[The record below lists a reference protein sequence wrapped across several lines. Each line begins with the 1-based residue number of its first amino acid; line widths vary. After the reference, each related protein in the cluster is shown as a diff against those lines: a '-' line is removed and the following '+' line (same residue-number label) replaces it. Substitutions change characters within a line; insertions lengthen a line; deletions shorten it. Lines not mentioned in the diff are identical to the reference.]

1 MNRRFW
7 LPIVLVFVLIALF
20 ACIGASAFNAGIAQ
34 GVAQS
39 GRLET
44 PPQAPSQGVAPY
56 PYPYPYRGPFFFR
69 PFGWGFGLFGL
80 LVPLFLLFLFF
91 GLFRAIFWHRRWGRY
106 GPRGDWGQGVP
117 PAFEEWHRRAHEPK
131 PQER

>member
-1 MNRRFW
+1 MNGRIW
-7 LPIVLVFVLIALF
+7 LSILLVLVLIALL
-20 ACIGASAFNAGIAQ
+20 AGVGAYAYNVGIAQ

-44 PPQAPSQGVAPY
+44 PSQGVAPY
-56 PYPYPYRGPFFFR
+56 PYPYGGPFFFR

-80 LVPLFLLFLFF
+80 LIPLFLLFLFF
-91 GLFRAIFWHRRWGRY
+91 GLFRAIFWRGRWGRY

-117 PAFEEWHRRAHEPK
+117 PMFEEWHRRAHEPK